1 MRLHDALSGV
11 FKDKAAI
18 LVRCWRPKDD
28 ETLCWKQQQRVCI
41 MKPEASSFHN
51 PRSYWKLTWGQKTD
65 RLTPTLEES
74 PRVRQ
79 SENEA
84 SVSSYLSTFRWVS
97 PLESIPRCAHTVLAS
112 PTPRADMRLWR
123 GSAPPK
129 LGGWGSERPLL
140 HCFPINLICL
150 LDVGR
155 PRWGRF
161 SEAIPLS
168 PHHPLRGM
176 IRGYKKVTAPQS
188 LYVVRAR
195 GRSVCPMARIS

>member
-1 MRLHDALSGV
+1 
-11 FKDKAAI
+11 
-18 LVRCWRPKDD
+18 
-28 ETLCWKQQQRVCI
+28 
-41 MKPEASSFHN
+41 MKLEASSFHN

-112 PTPRADMRLWR
+112 PTPWADMGLWR

-129 LGGWGSERPLL
+129 LGGWGSGQPPL
-140 HCFPINLICL
+140 HRFSINLICL

-155 PRWGRF
+155 PRRGRILPVTF
-161 SEAIPLS
+161 PT

-176 IRGYKKVTAPQS
+176 IRGYGEVPHPLS
-188 LYVVRAR
+188 
-195 GRSVCPMARIS
+195 

>member
-1 MRLHDALSGV
+1 
-11 FKDKAAI
+11 
-18 LVRCWRPKDD
+18 
-28 ETLCWKQQQRVCI
+28 
-41 MKPEASSFHN
+41 MKLEASSFHN

-97 PLESIPRCAHTVLAS
+97 PLGSNSSRDIPHPAS
-112 PTPRADMRLWR
+112 PAPRADMGLWR

-155 PRWGRF
+155 PRWGRI

-176 IRGYKKVTAPQS
+176 IRGYRKVTAPQS
-188 LYVVRAR
+188 LYVVRTM
-195 GRSVCPMARIS
+195 GR